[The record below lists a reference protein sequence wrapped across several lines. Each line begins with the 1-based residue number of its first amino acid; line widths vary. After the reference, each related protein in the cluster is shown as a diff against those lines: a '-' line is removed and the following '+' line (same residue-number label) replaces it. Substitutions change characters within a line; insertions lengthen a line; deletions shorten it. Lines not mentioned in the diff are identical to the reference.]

1 MVQATEYQMAD
12 LSSGSTSKASSKAP
26 SRNPSNV
33 TLKRQTSSVGS
44 LCFDLPNFVTHP
56 PIEAVVFG
64 WGVAEDG
71 QLVLDLCLA
80 CRCSYCCCAPFSQ
93 FLAQG
98 LDTDANVLSPK
109 VVEALLGTRFRGRQ
123 FGRGP
128 LVCMLVMLTL
138 QFVKVR
144 LSNYS
149 ID

>member
-12 LSSGSTSKASSKAP
+12 LSPGSTSKSSSKTP
-26 SRNPSNV
+26 SRNASNI
-33 TLKRQTSSVGS
+33 TMKRQTSSVGS
-44 LCFDLPNFVTHP
+44 LCFDLPNFVTNP

-71 QLVLDLCLA
+71 QLVLDLRLA
-80 CRCSYCCCAPFSQ
+80 CRYCCCAPFSQ
-93 FLAQG
+93 CLAQG

-128 LVCMLVMLTL
+128 LVCMLIMLTL
-138 QFVKVR
+138 QCAKVR